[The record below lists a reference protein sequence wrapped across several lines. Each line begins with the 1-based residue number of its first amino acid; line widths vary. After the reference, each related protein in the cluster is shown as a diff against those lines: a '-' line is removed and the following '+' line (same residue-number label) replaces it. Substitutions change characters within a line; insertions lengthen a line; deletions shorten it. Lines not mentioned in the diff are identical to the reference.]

1 MEILEKEDERIVL
14 PRHIAMKPALIAKSF
29 DEFKRKPELVAVRL
43 ITQFSGE
50 RHGQLIIVKPRVTAD
65 APYDVRQYSIQHT
78 DFPNESTANQ
88 FFDDVQWES
97 HRKLGYSQA
106 LALLA

>member
-1 MEILEKEDERIVL
+1 M
-14 PRHIAMKPALIAKSF
+14 SSS
-29 DEFKRKPELVAVRL
+29 KPELVAVRL